1 MVAAAAQAAPSTT
14 TVGAKAPKRVTFAK
28 SAETEPKSKT
38 PDPGPSSS
46 PSGGITQ
53 PTPRKKLVK
62 IKKEVD
68 EVDSS
73 PGIQVPKLTEED
85 TILATLEN
93 SGYFQPSETE
103 GETEPETSEPSE
115 SESE

>member
-1 MVAAAAQAAPSTT
+1 M
-14 TVGAKAPKRVTFAK
+14 
-28 SAETEPKSKT
+28 KT
-38 PDPGPSSS
+38 PDSGPLTS

-53 PTPRKKLVK
+53 PTPKKKPVK
-62 IKKEVD
+62 VKKVID

-73 PGIQVPKLTEED
+73 PGIQMPKLTEEEE
-85 TILATLEN
+85 TIFATLEN